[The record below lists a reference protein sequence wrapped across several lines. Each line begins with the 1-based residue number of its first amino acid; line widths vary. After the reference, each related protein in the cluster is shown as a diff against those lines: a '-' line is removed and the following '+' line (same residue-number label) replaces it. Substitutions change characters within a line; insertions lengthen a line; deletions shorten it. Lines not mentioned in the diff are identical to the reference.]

1 MFLFGE
7 HIRTGA
13 ADLAGQAVAL
23 AVVIAAAA
31 VLSHSCH
38 TAGQDDHAVQLIWP
52 NRVARSEQIHS
63 SAMSPS
69 AIR

>member
-1 MFLFGE
+1 MEIAFG
-7 HIRTGA
+7 
-13 ADLAGQAVAL
+13 L

-31 VLSHSCH
+31 MLSASCH
-38 TAGQDDHAVQLIWP
+38 TAGQDSHPVQLIWR

>member
-1 MFLFGE
+1 MPKGE
-7 HIRTGA
+7 GFMA
-13 ADLAGQAVAL
+13 A
-23 AVVIAAAA
+23 VIAAAA

-38 TAGQDDHAVQLIWP
+38 TASQDDHAVQLIWP